1 MRKIAMLI
9 AVLFCSTVSV
19 LAQNTINGKVTD
31 SKTGTPLPG
40 ASVKVKGTSK
50 GVVTNSEGLF
60 TIESDKTVS
69 LEISGVGFLP
79 ITIKASPGQTVS
91 IDLDGDSKKLSEVVV
106 TALGITRSKNTLPF
120 SAQKVSASDVNQSR
134 GSNFVNNLSGKVSG
148 VEIRQNNVMGG
159 STNVVLRGS
168 KSLTGNNQALFVVD
182 GVPYSN
188 ANSNTGTQRIGG
200 GGYDYGNAAAD
211 INPDDIDNITVLKG
225 ASASAL
231 YGSRGSNGVILVT
244 TKKGR
249 KGLGITVNT
258 GFTQS
263 SILRNTF
270 PKYQKKYGAGY
281 GSYFDAADINGDGT
295 DDEVAPTYDDA
306 SWGTVFDAARQVY
319 QWDAFDKNSLNF
331 GKSTPWVA
339 AANDPSTFFEKPISF
354 NNSVF
359 IETGNDKGS
368 IALGYTRND
377 EKGVLPNSSIK
388 KDLLNFSS
396 TYKIAE
402 NLSVSAAAN
411 YTKTSGKGRFGTGYD
426 GANALNLMTN
436 FREWWQTNVDLKD
449 LKRAYEAEQKNVT
462 WNMSSATTGELNPI
476 YWDNPYFTRNKSYQ
490 NDTRDRLFG
499 NVAVNYK
506 VASWLNIMGRVSM
519 DQYTE
524 LQQERKA
531 LTSVGVSFYTRYNL
545 GYKEL
550 NYDLLATADW
560 NLKNDWNL
568 KALVGSNTNIIK
580 STSVYSTTNGGLAFP
595 DLYTIANSIS
605 APPPPVEGQST
616 SRIEGVFGGA
626 TLTYKNTYTLDATY
640 RRDRSSTLPEG
651 NNKYNY
657 YSVSGGFIFSE
668 LVKKDWLSYGKLR
681 ASYAEVGSS
690 APVYYVRDVYVNE
703 VDGNSGQSV
712 TSYDGS
718 PLFSVSGTKNNPDL
732 KPERT
737 KSSEV
742 GLEMSFLKS
751 RIGFDLTYYSTKTV
765 DQILPVTVSTAT
777 GYSRRIVNSG
787 TVQNKGIELAL
798 YGTPVKT
805 KDFQWE
811 VNVNFTKN
819 TNKVLELYTPNGA
832 QKIDNIILGSFQGSI
847 TVNASLNEPYGTI
860 HGTDYVYTNGQPTVG
875 SDGNYLITPSNNN
888 TIGNINP
895 DWIGGVNNKLT
906 FKGISL
912 GFLIDVR
919 KGGSVFSTDMY
930 YALAGGLY
938 EETAV
943 NNDLGNP
950 LRDPLTSDAKSG
962 GLIRP
967 GVTEDGKPNTIRAS
981 TENYGEFDSYVSSPD
996 KRFVYD
1002 AGYIKL
1008 REVSIGYALPK
1019 SLFQGNFG
1027 KAFKGIDIAV
1037 VGRNLAILHKNLP
1050 YADPEDGFSSGNLQG
1065 IQTGSYPA
1073 VRNIAFNV
1081 KFRF

>member
-1 MRKIAMLI
+1 MRKIAIVMAL
-9 AVLFCSTVSV
+9 LLCSKFSIF
-19 LAQNTINGKVTD
+19 AQIKGKVMD
-31 SKTGTPLPG
+31 SKDGSPLAG
-40 ASVKVKGTSK
+40 ASVKIKGTTK
-50 GVVTNSEGLF
+50 GTTSNADGTFS
-60 TIESDKTVS
+60 IDADKQVS
-69 LEISGVGFLP
+69 LEISGAGFSPQTL
-79 ITIKASPGQTVS
+79 KASPGQS
-91 IDLDGDSKKLSEVVV
+91 IEIKLQANTTNMSEVIV

-120 SAQKVSASDVNQSR
+120 SAQKVSASDVNSSR

-168 KSLTGNNQALFVVD
+168 KSLTGSNQALFVVD
-182 GVPYSN
+182 GVPYAN
-188 ANSNTGTQRIGG
+188 ANSNSGTQKIGG
-200 GGYDYGNAAAD
+200 GGYDYGNTAAD
-211 INPDDIDNITVLKG
+211 INPDDIESVTVLKG

-231 YGSRGSNGVILVT
+231 YGSRGTNGVILVS

-281 GSYFDAADINGDGT
+281 GSYFDAADINGDGVV
-295 DDEVAPTYDDA
+295 DEVAPTYDDA
-306 SWGTVFDAARQVY
+306 SWGFAFDPNRLVY
-319 QWDAFDKNSLNF
+319 QWDAFDKNSPNF
-331 GKSTPWVA
+331 KKATPWVA

-354 NNSVF
+354 NNSIF
-359 IETGNDKGS
+359 IETGNEKGS
-368 IALGYTRND
+368 LAIGYTRND

-388 KDLLNFSS
+388 KDLINFSS
-396 TYKIAE
+396 SYKITD
-402 NLSVSAAAN
+402 NLTVSAAAN
-411 YTKTSGKGRFGTGYD
+411 YTKTAGKGRFGTGYD

-436 FREWWQTNVDLKD
+436 FREWWETNVDIKD
-449 LKRAYEAEQKNVT
+449 LKRAYDAEQKNAT
-462 WNMSSATTGELNPI
+462 WNYSSASTGELGPI
-476 YWDNPYFTRNKSYQ
+476 YWDNPYFTRAKSYE
-490 NDTRDRLFG
+490 NDTRDRYFG
-499 NVAVNYK
+499 NIALNYK
-506 VASWLNIMGRVSM
+506 VASWLNIMGRVSI
-519 DQYTE
+519 DNYNE

-531 LTSVGVSFYTRYNL
+531 LTSVGVSFYTRYNV
-545 GYKEL
+545 GFKEI
-550 NYDLLATADW
+550 NYDLLATAEW
-560 NLKNDWNL
+560 NLKNDL
-568 KALVGSNTNIIK
+568 KLNALLGSNTRIEK
-580 STSVYSTTNGGLAFP
+580 SSSVYATTNGGLAFP
-595 DLYTIANSIS
+595 NLYTIANSIS
-605 APPPPVEGQST
+605 APPPPVEGEST
-616 SRIEGVFGGA
+616 KRVEGVFTGA
-626 TLTYKNTYTLDATY
+626 TLTYKNTYTLDATF
-640 RRDRSSTLPEG
+640 RRDRSSTLPAE

-668 LVKKDWLSYGKLR
+668 LVKKNWLSYGKLR
-681 ASYAEVGSS
+681 GSYAEVGSD
-690 APVYYVRDVYVNE
+690 APVYYVKDVYVNE
-703 VDGNSGQSV
+703 IDPNSGNSV

-718 PLFSVSGTKNNPDL
+718 PLFSVSGTKNNPAL

-737 KSSEV
+737 KSSEI

-751 RIGFDLTYYSTKTV
+751 RIGFDLTYYNAKTIN
-765 DQILPVTVSTAT
+765 QILPVTVSTAT
-777 GYSRRIVNSG
+777 GYNRRIVNSG
-787 TVQNKGIELAL
+787 ELLNKGIELSL
-798 YGTPVKT
+798 YGTPIKT
-805 KDFQWE
+805 KNFQWDI
-811 VNVNFTKN
+811 NVNFTRN
-819 TNKVLELYTPNGA
+819 RNKVVDLYTPPGKQPITNLV
-832 QKIDNIILGSFQGSI
+832 LGSFQGSI

-860 HGTDYVYTNGQPTVG
+860 HGTDYIYTNGQPTVG
-875 SDGNYLITPSNNN
+875 TDGNYMLTDKNNV

-895 DWIGGVNNKLT
+895 DWIGGVNNKLSY
-906 FKGISL
+906 KGFSL

-938 EETAV
+938 EETAG

-950 LRDPLTSDAKSG
+950 LRNPLTNDATSG
-962 GLIRP
+962 GVIRP
-967 GVTEDGKPNTIRAS
+967 GVTADGKPNTIRAS

-1008 REVSIGYALPK
+1008 REVSIGYSLPK
-1019 SLFQGNFG
+1019 SIFNGSFG
-1027 KAFKGIDIAV
+1027 KAFKGIDISV